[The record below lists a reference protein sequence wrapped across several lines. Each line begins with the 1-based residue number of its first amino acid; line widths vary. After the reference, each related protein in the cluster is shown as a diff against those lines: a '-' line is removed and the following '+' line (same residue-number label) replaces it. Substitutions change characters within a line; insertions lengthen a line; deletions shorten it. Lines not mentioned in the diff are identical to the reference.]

1 MHGIRRPLQPLQP
14 CIRLSFE
21 SPEHLHVEDPNL
33 PGVSEK
39 MVWYKADHS

>member
-1 MHGIRRPLQPLQP
+1 MHGIRRPLQQLQP

-21 SPEHLHVEDPNL
+21 SPVNLHVEDRNL

-39 MVWYKADHS
+39 MAWYKVDHS